1 MTSGV
6 WREGKILNQSI
17 GQWSKEAWLSNEVS
31 LQTHELMGELL
42 VWWTCGNSRRL
53 VSLKMAW
60 KLCAPSHLSCPMHF
74 FHLNY
79 NSCPLPPSVVSF
91 YAISVQFSSVTQ
103 SCPTLGNPMHCS
115 ITSLPCPSANLRA
128 YSNSSPSHRWCHPT
142 IPSSVVSVTCGQ
154 PQCENIKWKIPEI
167 NNW

>member
-31 LQTHELMGELL
+31 LQTHELMGQLL

-60 KLCAPSHLSCPMHF
+60 KLCAPCHLSCPMHF

-91 YAISVQFSSVTQ
+91 YAISVQFSHSVMSDSGQPHALQHYQPSLSISKSQ
-103 SCPTLGNPMHCS
+103 SLLKLKP
-115 ITSLPCPSANLRA
+115 ITSVMPSN
-128 YSNSSPSHRWCHPT
+128 HPILCCFSYLWST
-142 IPSSVVSVTCGQ
+142 TV
-154 PQCENIKWKIPEI
+154 WKY
-167 NNW
+167 